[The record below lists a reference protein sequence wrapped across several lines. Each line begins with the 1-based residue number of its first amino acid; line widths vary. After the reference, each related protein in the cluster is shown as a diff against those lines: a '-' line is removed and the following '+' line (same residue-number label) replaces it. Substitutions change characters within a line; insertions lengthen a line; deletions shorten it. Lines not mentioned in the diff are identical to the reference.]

1 MGRELGRISGPLLA
15 DNLKRN
21 GTNLAFE
28 SKLLY
33 LNVVNGYI
41 GVNSTAPSTALFIN
55 GKADTTN
62 LIADTDAIIAN
73 LEFSTNQVQNVS
85 GSITFR
91 PLQSATPTV
100 TAPNFQAGNL
110 KFSSNSLSN
119 TVTNADIILDP
130 AGTGKVIFNSTQVNV
145 DGTLHA
151 TGNITWDGSI
161 VFGDGN
167 ADNVTF
173 SADVNSN
180 IIPDVTNTSDLG
192 ALGKE
197 WRNLYARNLYLTTLT
212 TSTLTVNNI
221 NVALTQGHTIYVSV
235 NGSDTNVGISLH
247 GTYLTI
253 KKALSVAV
261 AGDEIV
267 VFPGTYTE
275 IFPLTVPQGVSVRG
289 MDIRN
294 VIVKPTSET
303 NTNNAFLMNG
313 ETTVSFLTVKN
324 FYAPG
329 NAFSFASNF
338 TVTTRSPYVQN
349 ITVITVGPNAGNG
362 ALVDGSL
369 ANGASKEAAM
379 LFDAVTLIVPDA
391 IGIQAT
397 NGARVEWINGF
408 TYFANK
414 GIYLTEGTGRL
425 IQTGTTINLYV
436 PNSDLLRT
444 TALLESFFR
453 VTKTS
458 WESSGLSVGSYL
470 TNPTQFASGTTVTD
484 VWGPNNDF
492 GQDYYIIFTSTN
504 PLVDLNANDLVT
516 FSAGGTLRYG
526 AEMRSIGS
534 ANVYGTYGAY
544 ADGAHTLGY
553 LIGHNFSYIGSGLDS
568 QNDYGLVIQANEIVA
583 INGGKLYYD
592 STDQK
597 GDYRIGDIFLV
608 EQSTGL
614 ISFNAQTF
622 NYTATGSIALEGV
635 GGRTLITSAVVEVG
649 NIRIHDN
656 NIDSTSGPVNVLSFS
671 GSTYLSTNVNVTGNT
686 SVTGDTN
693 IKGTLTQ
700 FGNEA
705 TDTVTLYDQLTQNI
719 NPNLNNTYT
728 LGKTTGATK
737 IWNTLYAGLFNIDNV
752 TRISNNTLTTLTT
765 NTDLQLSAAG
775 TGIVSGLKSVEI
787 TNNLTVSGASN
798 LQAVGIVGTLDLP
811 GSYAYTQTGDV
822 TRTGNTGIT
831 GAITNLS
838 GAAKF
843 GNNVQF
849 ISNTVQTT
857 VTNSDLQLVPDGTGR
872 VYIPSNNVQIDN
884 NLTVGL
890 VTNTG
895 VVTVTPPGV
904 ATATTF
910 NLADAYFT
918 GNYFNTATTNR
929 NLELRAN
936 GTGKVQVP
944 SKNVEITN
952 DLTVNGTTNLKN
964 VTIGAIGNA
973 KALTVTGNYTQ
984 TGAANRIGNTSLV
997 GPTNHLIVSGLGEFS
1012 STIQLNSNTL
1022 QTISTNTNLVF
1033 SANGSGKVIVP
1044 TNNVV
1049 ITNNL
1054 IVNGGSQTQAVSVTN
1069 TAQATTFK
1077 AADAYFTDNYFNTTT
1092 TNRNLELRA
1101 NGTGIIKVLN
1111 NNVELGNGL
1120 TVNGTTSLKNTDITG
1135 TETITGN
1142 VTQVAPSPANLVISM
1157 GGTQLFQSAS
1167 NKLGGSFG
1175 ATYPFVTAIN
1185 ATQVPIGSQIF
1196 VKWSLH
1202 PVTVYMGTVTGYVN
1216 FNTAQAEVLVSN
1228 PLNFTLPTYDANA
1241 NTNYAAQTV
1250 IVNNGLAYRIG
1261 NTNITGNLTASSF
1274 AQFQNIRVDSN
1285 VVTTTVTNTDLSL
1298 QANGSGRV
1306 IVPTNNVEI
1315 TNDLRVLGNT
1325 YLKGTIVVGTATAG
1339 TFTTGD
1345 AYYTSNYFNTTLTNS
1360 NLELR
1365 ANGTGKVQVPL
1376 KDVEITNNL
1385 TVSTGTTS
1393 LKNTVIG
1400 SFGNATTQVNQN
1412 LSGTSSSTGFFF
1424 YGWQILN
1431 PGQTVPTFS
1440 VIQPGWTV
1448 VGQPTW
1454 VVTVVGDGV
1463 TNYDITIT
1471 GGVFASGGTYSFTGP
1486 LPSNLTLTGNKTQTG
1501 AYNQTGNTNISGT
1514 LTATVNGLFPQ
1525 VSIIDNV
1532 ISGTAS
1538 NTDVQL
1544 KAAGTGRI
1552 FVPLDNVRFNLTLT
1566 VGGTTDTAN
1575 INSSGTVT
1583 ANKFKTSEITI
1594 ENNSITTVN
1603 GNTNLLINA
1612 LGTGKVGLE
1621 NIYVQDTTIS
1631 TQANN
1636 FNITIT
1642 PSATKNLIVNSNTA
1656 LKLPVGTTGNRTMT
1670 AQGELRFNSTDSVFS
1685 GFSTAR
1691 RTFGGVYSAD
1701 RLTYARAH
1709 PTNNTISFVANST
1722 PTMSVLSDRVSL
1734 NGLLVDNNFLISGNI
1749 LAATPINSDLIVSP
1763 SSGTTRI
1770 NGIPVNENS
1779 ITNTSTSVLTLGST
1793 GSGYVKF
1800 TGTAGIV
1807 IPVGLSSERLI
1818 NPEVGAF
1825 RYNPDN
1831 AYAEVYDGDPAT
1843 GQDGWIPLQGVA
1855 ATLDAI
1861 ETEDITN
1868 LWALIVG

>member
-15 DNLKRN
+15 ENLLRN
-21 GTNLAFE
+21 GNNLAFE

-33 LNVVNGYI
+33 LDVVNGYI
-41 GVNSTAPSTALFIN
+41 GNNTNTPTRTFFIN
-55 GKADTTN
+55 GKANSTN
-62 LIADTDAIIAN
+62 LIVDTLATIAN
-73 LEFSTNQVQNVS
+73 LETSTNQIQNVS
-85 GSITFR
+85 GTITFS
-91 PLQSATPTV
+91 PFQSANPTV
-100 TAPNFQAGNL
+100 TAPNFQAGNI
-110 KFSSNSLSN
+110 KFSSNLFNN
-119 TVTNADIILDP
+119 TVNNADIILDS
-130 AGTGKVIFNSTQVNV
+130 AGTGTVIFNSSKVNV
-145 DGTLHA
+145 NGTLHA

-161 VFGDGN
+161 VFGDSN
-167 ADNVTF
+167 SDNVTF

-192 ALGKE
+192 ASGKE
-197 WRNLYARNLYLTTLT
+197 WRNLYAHNLYSFTLT
-212 TSTLTVNNI
+212 TSALTVNNI

-235 NGSDTNVGISLH
+235 NGSDINAGTNVH

-253 KKALSVAV
+253 KQALSVAV

-267 VFPGTYTE
+267 IFPGTYTE

-289 MDIRN
+289 MDIRS

-313 ETTVSFLTVKN
+313 ETTVSFLTVKDFN
-324 FYAPG
+324 APG

-362 ALVDGSL
+362 ALVDGSV

-379 LFDAVTLIVPDA
+379 LFSAVTMIVPDA

-397 NGARVEWINGF
+397 NGSRVEWINGF

-425 IQTGTTINLYV
+425 IQSGATINLYV
-436 PNSDLLRT
+436 PDSDLLRT

-453 VTKTS
+453 VTKIS

-553 LIGHNFSYIGSGLDS
+553 LIGHNFGYVGSGLDS
-568 QNDYGLVIQANEIVA
+568 QNDYSLAEQANEVVA
-583 INGGKLYYD
+583 INDGQLYYD
-592 STDQK
+592 STDHR

-608 EQSTGL
+608 EQSTGNV
-614 ISFNAQTF
+614 SFNAQAI
-622 NYTATGSIALEGV
+622 NYTANGTITLEGA
-635 GGRTLITSAVVEVG
+635 GGRTFIHAPVIEVG

-656 NIDSTSGPVNVLSFS
+656 NIDSQAGPVNILAFS
-671 GSTYLSTNVNVTGNT
+671 GSTYLNTNVNVTGNT

-700 FGNEA
+700 FGNEP
-705 TDTVTLYDQLTQNI
+705 TDTVTVYDQLTQTI
-719 NPNLNNTYT
+719 KPDLNNTYT
-728 LGKTTGATK
+728 LGKIAGTEK
-737 IWNTLYAGLFNIDNV
+737 RWNTLYARLFNVDNTTQV
-752 TRISNNTLTTLTT
+752 SDNTLTTITT

-775 TGIVSGLKSVEI
+775 SGVVNSLKSVEI
-787 TNNLTVSGASN
+787 TNNLTVTGASN
-798 LQAVGIVGTLDLP
+798 VQGVGIVGTLDLP
-811 GSYAYTQTGDV
+811 GSYTYTQTGDV
-822 TRTGNTGIT
+822 ARTGNTGIT

-838 GAAKF
+838 GTAKF

-849 ISNTVQTT
+849 TSNTVQTT
-857 VTNSDLQLVPDGTGR
+857 VTNSDLQLVPDGTGQ
-872 VYIPSNNVQIDN
+872 VYVPANNVQIDN

-890 VTNTG
+890 VTSTG

-910 NLADAYFT
+910 AVADAYFT
-918 GNYFNTATTNR
+918 DNYFNTTTTNR

-936 GTGKVQVP
+936 GTGIIKVLNN
-944 SKNVEITN
+944 NVEITN
-952 DLTVNGTTNLKN
+952 DLNINGATNLKN
-964 VTIGAIGNA
+964 VAIGAIGNA
-973 KALTVTGNYTQ
+973 KTLTLTGNYTQ
-984 TGAANRIGNTSLV
+984 TGATNRTGNTSLV
-997 GPTNHLIVSGLGEFS
+997 GASNHLTVSGLGEFS
-1012 STIQLNSNTL
+1012 STIQLNSNTV
-1022 QTISTNTNLVF
+1022 QTIATNTNLVF

-1054 IVNGGSQTQAVSVTN
+1054 IVNGDSNTQAVSVTN

-1077 AADAYFTDNYFNTTT
+1077 TADAYFTDNYFNTTT

-1120 TVNGTTSLKNTDITG
+1120 TVNGATSLKTTTITG
-1135 TETITGN
+1135 TETIVGN
-1142 VTQVAPSPANLVISM
+1142 ITQIAPSPANLVISM
-1157 GGTQLFQSAS
+1157 VGTQVFQSAS
-1167 NKLGGSFG
+1167 NKLGGSVG
-1175 ATYPFVTAIN
+1175 STYPFVNAIN
-1185 ATQVPIGSQIF
+1185 SGQVPLGSQIF

-1216 FNTAQAEVLVSN
+1216 FNTAQSEILVSN

-1250 IVNNGLAYRIG
+1250 VVNNGLAYRIG

-1339 TFTTGD
+1339 TFTTSD

-1385 TVSTGTTS
+1385 TVSAGTTS

-1400 SFGNATTQVNQN
+1400 SVGNAK
-1412 LSGTSSSTGFFF
+1412 L
-1424 YGWQILN
+1424 
-1431 PGQTVPTFS
+1431 
-1440 VIQPGWTV
+1440 
-1448 VGQPTW
+1448 
-1454 VVTVVGDGV
+1454 
-1463 TNYDITIT
+1463 
-1471 GGVFASGGTYSFTGP
+1471 
-1486 LPSNLTLTGNKTQTG
+1486 LTLTGNKTQTG
-1501 AYNQTGNTNISGT
+1501 AYNQTGNTDISGT

-1532 ISGTAS
+1532 ISGTVS

-1552 FVPLDNVRFNLTLT
+1552 FVPLDNVRFNQTLT
-1566 VGGTTDTAN
+1566 VVGTTDTVD

-1603 GNTNLLINA
+1603 GNTNLLISA

-1621 NIYVQDTTIS
+1621 KIYVQDTTIS

-1642 PSATKNLIVNSNTA
+1642 PSATKNLILNSTTA
-1656 LKLPVGTTGNRTMT
+1656 LKLPVGTTGDRTMT
-1670 AQGELRFNSTDSVFS
+1670 AQGELRFDTTDSVFS

-1691 RTFGGVYSAD
+1691 RTLGGVYSAD

-1722 PTMSVLSDRVSL
+1722 PTMTVSSNKVTL
-1734 NGLLVDNNFLISGNI
+1734 NGLLVDNNFSISGNT
-1749 LAATPINSDLIVSP
+1749 LAATPINSDLLVNP
-1763 SSGTTRI
+1763 SSGITI
-1770 NGIPVNENS
+1770 ANSIPIQDSS
-1779 ITNTSTSVLTLGST
+1779 ITNTTTSVLTLGA
-1793 GSGYVKF
+1793 
-1800 TGTAGIV
+1800 TGTGYIKFSGQGGIV
-1807 IPVGLSSERLI
+1807 IPVGLSAERPAT
-1818 NPEVGAF
+1818 PEVGAF

-1831 AYAEVYDGDPAT
+1831 TYAEVYDGNPAD

-1855 ATLDAI
+1855 ATLDAT

-1868 LWALIVG
+1868 LWALILG